1 MLIGT
6 TPTHR
11 FNIPFDA
18 SLIDEARV
26 IYRQMGRE
34 VLRKETEAFKKE
46 GNVLSVSLSQEEAFL
61 FDATDVTYQLR
72 VKTLDGKV
80 LNTKPK
86 TIPVIECLDREVL

>member
-6 TPTHR
+6 TPTHIFR
-11 FNIPFDA
+11 LPFDTSSVA
-18 SLIDEARV
+18 AARV

-46 GNVLSVSLSQEEAFL
+46 GNVLSVSLSQEETFL

-72 VKTLDGKV
+72 VKTLDGTV

-86 TIPVIECLDREVL
+86 TIPAVECLDSEVL

>member
-6 TPTHR
+6 TPTHIFR
-11 FNIPFDA
+11 LPFDT
-18 SLIDEARV
+18 SLVAEARE
-26 IYRQMGRE
+26 IFRQEGRE
-34 VLRKETEAFKKE
+34 VLRKETADFKKE
-46 GNVLSVSLSQEEAFL
+46 GNVLSVSLSQEETFL

-72 VKTLDGKV
+72 VKMLDGTV